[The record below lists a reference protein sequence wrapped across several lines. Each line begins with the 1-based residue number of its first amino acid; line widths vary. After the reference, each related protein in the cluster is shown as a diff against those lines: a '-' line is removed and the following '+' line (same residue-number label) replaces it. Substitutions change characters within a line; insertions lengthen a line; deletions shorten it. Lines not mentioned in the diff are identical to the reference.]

1 MVVGDK
7 ENKCSA
13 LDVWGKGDC
22 ALLAQLAA
30 LLGYIP
36 DKDDKGK
43 EVLTLRHKMAELVQ
57 KDPNKFF
64 DIFGSMEALKQWS
77 RDVKRQRHWEGSDM
91 FHVFS
96 RITNI
101 CVHTVNTSDYVG
113 KGLIEKVTHYLPH
126 KNIND
131 WNNSL
136 AIRFVD
142 NNHFQTL
149 IPVHLPLLYL
159 ICG

>member
-7 ENKCSA
+7 ENKCWA

-22 ALLAQLAA
+22 APLAQLAA

-64 DIFGSMEALKQWS
+64 DIFGSTEALKQWS
-77 RDVKRQRHWEGSDM
+77 RDVKRQRQSDM

-96 RITNI
+96 RIT
-101 CVHTVNTSDYVG
+101 
-113 KGLIEKVTHYLPH
+113 KVPS
-126 KNIND
+126 N
-131 WNNSL
+131 
-136 AIRFVD
+136 
-142 NNHFQTL
+142 
-149 IPVHLPLLYL
+149 
-159 ICG
+159 